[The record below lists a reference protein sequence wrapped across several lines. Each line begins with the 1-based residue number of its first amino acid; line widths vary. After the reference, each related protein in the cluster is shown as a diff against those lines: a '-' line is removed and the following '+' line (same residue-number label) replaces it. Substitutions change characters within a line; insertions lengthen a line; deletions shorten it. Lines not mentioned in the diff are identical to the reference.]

1 MANHKS
7 ALKRNRQTASRTEV
21 NRNNLAQMRT
31 GLKKI
36 RAAIDSADAKAAEQL
51 LPSTA
56 SIVDCS
62 VRKGVLTKNKAAR
75 VKSRLTRKVN
85 ELRKA
90 AAAS

>member
-36 RAAIDSADAKAAEQL
+36 RAAIESEDAKTAQEL
-51 LPSTA
+51 LSSTA

-75 VKSRLTRKVN
+75 VKSRLSRKVN

-90 AAAS
+90 AAAT